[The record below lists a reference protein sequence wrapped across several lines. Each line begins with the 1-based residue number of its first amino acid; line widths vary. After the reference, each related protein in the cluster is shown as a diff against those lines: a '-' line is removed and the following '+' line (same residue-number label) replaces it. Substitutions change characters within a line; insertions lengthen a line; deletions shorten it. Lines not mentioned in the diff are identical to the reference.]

1 MKLHWPGLLAT
12 VALVST
18 VACAG
23 SSPKN
28 EISARP
34 FDSKTSSTTALP
46 DVSTDEIGRFQ
57 SSRILSPSVDDLVAR
72 SEAVVVAQ
80 AQASRPVLL
89 PYSTSRGP
97 KDGVTPPK
105 YLLATDWTIKVSSVI
120 KSPANLSPASTL
132 QVRLQGGIYK
142 DLNFHPD
149 DSPPFEVGGTYLLFL
164 SVNPDDPARTL
175 WNAPE
180 FESMVLIGSSL
191 EAPTIGPG
199 QT

>member
-1 MKLHWPGLLAT
+1 M
-12 VALVST
+12 
-18 VACAG
+18 
-23 SSPKN
+23 
-28 EISARP
+28 
-34 FDSKTSSTTALP
+34 
-46 DVSTDEIGRFQ
+46 
-57 SSRILSPSVDDLVAR
+57 
-72 SEAVVVAQ
+72 
-80 AQASRPVLL
+80 
-89 PYSTSRGP
+89 
-97 KDGVTPPK
+97 TPPK

-132 QVRLQGGIYK
+132 QVRLKGGIYK

-164 SVNPDDPARTL
+164 SINPDNPARTL

-199 QT
+199 QKNPVLAQLEGSLTTAIDRIRSASSPTK